1 MIWDLDSGVPNS
13 QSHAL
18 SPLTTFIA
26 HLFTTIHI
34 ESQTQI

>member
-18 SPLTTFIA
+18 SPLTFIA